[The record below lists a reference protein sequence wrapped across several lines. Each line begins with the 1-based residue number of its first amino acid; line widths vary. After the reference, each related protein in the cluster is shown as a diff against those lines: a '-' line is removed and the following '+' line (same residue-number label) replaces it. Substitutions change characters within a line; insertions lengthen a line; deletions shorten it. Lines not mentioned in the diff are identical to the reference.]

1 MLFYSIVKPKKLE
14 WSKSV
19 GPAIN
24 ESYSISC
31 SAIGYPA
38 PFVYAEVR
46 PRQNCSYNYT
56 YQYVKVDNYRG
67 KALITIPRV
76 SMKCLSVFCHSG
88 DIEDTQM
95 LNVTSK

>member
-1 MLFYSIVKPKKLE
+1 MEPERLE

-24 ESYSISC
+24 ESYNISC

-38 PFVYAEVR
+38 PFVYAEVQ
-46 PRQNCSYNYT
+46 PHQNCSYNYV
-56 YQYVKVDNYRG
+56 YQYIKVDNYRG

-76 SMKCLSVFCHSG
+76 SMNCLNVFCHSG
-88 DIEDTQM
+88 NIENTQR
-95 LNVTSK
+95 LNVTRLSEA